1 MSIPTGTLI
10 GQRWTYGRSLGELL
24 ITSGERMLPEGGGED
39 DALVLLL
46 MIDNFLGEYM
56 TEDG

>member
-1 MSIPTGTLI
+1 
-10 GQRWTYGRSLGELL
+10 
-24 ITSGERMLPEGGGED
+24 MLPEGGGED

-46 MIDNFLGEYM
+46 MIDNFLGESL